1 MTPSL
6 QCEPSSQC
14 DLGGGAREEGEGKNP
29 SHHPHEGKLERSAE
43 LKQTK
48 EERHVLENVS
58 SSSSLEDVVSAR
70 QDRLW
75 AERDSKGYRASRRS

>member
-1 MTPSL
+1 MT
-6 QCEPSSQC
+6 
-14 DLGGGAREEGEGKNP
+14 LGAAGGREESEGKD
-29 SHHPHEGKLERSAE
+29 HHPHEGKLEGSAE

-48 EERHVLENVS
+48 EERHV
-58 SSSSLEDVVSAR
+58 LEDVVSAR

>member
-1 MTPSL
+1 VT
-6 QCEPSSQC
+6 
-14 DLGGGAREEGEGKNP
+14 LGAAGGREESEGKD
-29 SHHPHEGKLERSAE
+29 HHPHEGKLEGSAE

-48 EERHVLENVS
+48 EERHVLEDVS

>member
-1 MTPSL
+1 MSL
-6 QCEPSSQC
+6 RLSVT
-14 DLGGGAREEGEGKNP
+14 LGAARGREEGEGKNP